1 MPAPIE
7 EIVKRRVIQQW
18 LAGEAREKIIADNDI
33 AAGTVSIIVDNYKTG
48 LDSFNLD
55 SFRELTLEAKK
66 RGMTPADLAS
76 FFRLYNFF
84 RGSGAK
90 ENEVESFITNIN
102 SGYIPPDKAIELVN
116 QLHTISKSE
125 SIPLDQVPG
134 YIERKLE
141 EKQKLD
147 EQIRE
152 AETKLQTK
160 NVNIQAINEHLA
172 LNEKLKQ
179 YGLSTQDIDKL
190 LKILANAARYG
201 FDGDRIASKLY
212 DIQDLERKQRAM
224 KNKCKGLSKQAA
236 RYNDLLALTEEI
248 AAWGI
253 GIEEL
258 LALKVGII
266 QAAKYYN
273 LPPLAATLRLI
284 DDIIEYNKINGLR
297 KEISALYLQK
307 YTIEQ
312 AYSRKSQPLGAL
324 ATLKSYGLTE
334 ERILQLSNF
343 VEDNAFKVSGYTSKR

>member
-1 MPAPIE
+1 VLE
-7 EIVKRRVIQQW
+7 
-18 LAGEAREKIIADNDI
+18 
-33 AAGTVSIIVDNYKTG
+33 TVSIIVDEYKAG
-48 LDSFNLD
+48 LDNFDLD

-66 RGMTPADLAS
+66 RGMSPRDLAS